1 MSHHHPQFPAA
12 DSEPERHTGDDQHA
26 DGYDAGHDGFAQ
38 PVEQFFDAGSSQRRN
53 RRPSK
58 AKQRRRRRRTV
69 VMLVVVLAFVGVVV
83 AVSLMLRDLLG
94 LDDITDYAGP
104 GEGSVVFTVSDG
116 AGPLAIGTGLQAED
130 IVADG
135 AEFVSAL
142 QQVADGREV
151 QPGEYELSYQM
162 SSEGAALALLDVEA
176 NQVHYAAVAQGLRQ
190 GETLDILAEST
201 TIPREEFDELAADPT
216 QFGLPEEAT
225 SLEGYLAP
233 GEYRFD
239 VDATA
244 TEMIQ
249 IMVDASFA
257 LLEDAGVTDP
267 EEQFRILTI
276 GSIIEAEAGEA
287 DYGAVSGAIENR
299 LQEDNTETNGLIQ
312 SDATVTYGLDR
323 RSFDFTEEERGDE
336 SNPYNTFANP
346 GLPVGPIG
354 SPGAEAIDAAVNP
367 ADVPFYYWVTVDLD
381 TGETKFSET
390 LAEHAVY
397 VAEYQAWCAD
407 NPGRCS

>member
-12 DSEPERHTGDDQHA
+12 DSEPERHTDDAQH
-26 DGYDAGHDGFAQ
+26 DDVYEDSHHETIE
-38 PVEQFFDAGSSQRRN
+38 PVEQFFEPRSSQRRN

-69 VMLVVVLAFVGVVV
+69 VMLVVILGFIGVVV

-94 LDDITDYAGP
+94 LDDITDYPGP
-104 GEGSVVFTVSDG
+104 GEGSVVFTVPEG
-116 AGPLAIGTGLQAED
+116 AGPLAIGNGLESVD

-135 AEFVSAL
+135 SEFVSAL

-176 NQVHYAAVAQGLRQ
+176 NQVLYAAVAQGLRQ

-201 TIPREEFDELAADPT
+201 GIAREEFEELAADPT
-216 QFGLPEEAT
+216 QFGLPDAAQ

-249 IMVDASFA
+249 TMVDGSFA

-287 DYGAVSGAIENR
+287 DYAAVSGAIENR
-299 LQEDNTETNGLIQ
+299 LREDNVETNGLIQ

-323 RSFDFTEEERGDE
+323 RSFDFTEEERADE

-397 VAEYQAWCAD
+397 VAEYQAWCSD

>member
-12 DSEPERHTGDDQHA
+12 DSEPGRHA
-26 DGYDAGHDGFAQ
+26 DDGQHDDVADGPHDDAVQ
-38 PVEQFFDAGSSQRRN
+38 PVEQFFEPRSSQGRS

-69 VMLVVVLAFVGVVV
+69 VMLVVVLAFIGVVV

-104 GEGSVVFTVSDG
+104 GEGSVVFTVPEG
-116 AGPLAIGTGLQAED
+116 AGPLAIGTGLETED

-135 AEFVSAL
+135 SEFVAAL

-162 SSEGAALALLDVEA
+162 SSEGAALALLDVES
-176 NQVHYAAVAQGLRQ
+176 NQVNYAAVAQGLRQ

-201 TIPREEFDELAADPT
+201 AIPREEFDELAAAPA
-216 QFGLPEEAT
+216 QFGLPDDAT

-239 VDATA
+239 VDATPA
-244 TEMIQ
+244 EMIQ

-257 LLEDAGVTDP
+257 LLAEAGVTEP
-267 EEQFRILTI
+267 AEQFDILTI

-287 DYGAVSGAIENR
+287 DYAAVSGAIENR

-323 RSFDFTEEERGDE
+323 RSFDFTEEERADE

-354 SPGAEAIDAAVNP
+354 SPGAEAIAAAVNP

-397 VAEYQAWCAD
+397 VAEYQAWCSD

>member
-12 DSEPERHTGDDQHA
+12 DSEPGRHA
-26 DGYDAGHDGFAQ
+26 DDGQHDGVYDDPHDQAVQ
-38 PVEQFFDAGSSQRRN
+38 PVEEFFEPRSSNRRN

-58 AKQRRRRRRTV
+58 ARQRRRRRRTV
-69 VMLVVVLAFVGVVV
+69 VMLVVVLAFIGVVV

-94 LDDITDYAGP
+94 LDDIKDYPGP
-104 GEGSVVFTVSDG
+104 GEGSVVFTVPEG
-116 AGPLAIGTGLQAED
+116 AGPLAIGTGLQAVD
-130 IVADG
+130 IVADE

-201 TIPREEFDELAADPT
+201 AIPREEFDELAAEPT

-225 SLEGYLAP
+225 TLEGYLAP

-244 TEMIQ
+244 TEMLQ

-267 EEQFRILTI
+267 AEQFRILTI

-287 DYGAVSGAIENR
+287 DYAAVSGAIENR

-323 RSFDFTEEERGDE
+323 RSFDFTEEERADE

-397 VAEYQAWCAD
+397 VAEYQAWCTD
-407 NPGRCS
+407 NPGRCI